1 MEAAIQ
7 DILDALARTEAR
19 LTDVLAGR
27 YDEQSSRERTSSF
40 HGSTSPSSVV
50 NTQYRGEAC
59 LPPLVHDDAAK
70 VASLDSGNNFGLQQ
84 TATVLAF
91 LGSDEMHSST
101 TLLAGS
107 VFDRFIPPLYDDD
120 RYTTP
125 QSSVDTIAN
134 PDDDLLQ
141 ELDGLDEDAAS
152 ANAAD
157 DDSGVVHVHAPLNP
171 GATLDSNVD
180 TSGSPRYPCL
190 PEGATLFRRNPD
202 EKIHD
207 GLIGGISQHIWSIA
221 DEVEHTTSGLIQTF
235 IVVDRHF
242 DLIIKARIKHLDPLP
257 PLVPNTDA
265 EEEEVLTTTSTR
277 CSRMGL
283 NRGAYSVPNLLVVC
297 IVGAPKS
304 NEYSTNRVLHRTRLQ
319 RRPLQHLTVDPV
331 SAVHGGGGYELSHSE
346 AGSVPATATL
356 PNPCKKIRCQ
366 LVNRTRL
373 ARDVRLIFSLA
384 SSN

>member
-1 MEAAIQ
+1 METTMQ
-7 DILDALARTEAR
+7 DILDALARMEAR
-19 LTDVLAGR
+19 LTDALVGR
-27 YDEQSSRERTSSF
+27 CGEQYARE
-40 HGSTSPSSVV
+40 HTSPFDGSAPPPSIF
-50 NTQYRGEAC
+50 NTQYRDEAI

-70 VASLDSGNNFGLQQ
+70 VASLDSGNDFGLQQ
-84 TATVLAF
+84 TATVLAY
-91 LGSDEMHSST
+91 LGSDEMPSLT

-107 VFDRFIPPLYDDD
+107 VFDHFIPPLYDDD

-125 QSSVDTIAN
+125 QSSVGTIAN

-157 DDSGVVHVHAPLNP
+157 DDSGAVHVHAPLNP
-171 GATLDSNVD
+171 DATLDSNVD

-202 EKIHD
+202 KKIHD
-207 GLIGGISQHIWSIA
+207 GLIGGISQHIWSIV
-221 DEVEHTTSGLIQTF
+221 DEVEHTTSGLVQTL
-235 IVVDRHF
+235 IAVDRHF

-277 CSRMGL
+277 CSRMGI

-297 IVGAPKS
+297 IVGAPKF

-319 RRPLQHLTVDPV
+319 RPPL
-331 SAVHGGGGYELSHSE
+331 
-346 AGSVPATATL
+346 
-356 PNPCKKIRCQ
+356 
-366 LVNRTRL
+366 
-373 ARDVRLIFSLA
+373 
-384 SSN
+384 